1 MYQVVESTAEGK
13 NVYGIEGCGV
23 LVEDLSADRKAVEAL
38 AARCNR
44 GGLDPCQLWEVAAD
58 FVQQQA
64 MD

>member
-23 LVEDLSADRKAVEAL
+23 LVEDLSADRKAFEAL

-64 MD
+64 ME